1 MKASSL
7 GIIIASA
14 FLGMN
19 LQAQFIYSEEPIL
32 SSVNEIVVCPNV
44 NHSDGLRFNL
54 AREEF
59 KHMQPKISRELDPQK
74 AFNKKDALVLTEIV
88 KTHDG
93 AKNDY
98 YLALVQPKEGVEI
111 PNQLKRPLYFDAKDL
126 VIQAEFLV
134 DSAKFEDAMFQD
146 IYLENFMLF
155 LAADARFEEQNMKN
169 YYKGAFYLYDIDSI
183 FVYKNELDE
192 RYAENGLSS
201 ILLNSRMIEEKSDDS
216 KAEATAVELN
226 TTDRSERKWKS
237 ENTEKLEIEQNP
249 LVAKLKEG
257 EELTFFTIVPFTYND
272 QPAIQKFILSSKN
285 GLLYTDT
292 RILEEGQKA
301 EITRDDIGMFKN
313 KPDDSDKEQIRIG
326 KIDASRP
333 PRR

>member
-1 MKASSL
+1 MKAPL
-7 GIIIASA
+7 FGIVIAA
-14 FLGMN
+14 LLFGEN
-19 LQAQFIYSEEPIL
+19 LKAQFIYSETPIL
-32 SSVNEIVVCPNV
+32 STVKEIVVCPNA
-44 NHSDGLRFNL
+44 NHSEAFRFNL

-59 KHMQPKISRELDPQK
+59 KHQQPKITRLADPQK
-74 AFNKKDALVLTEIV
+74 AFAQKDAFVLTEIV
-88 KTHDG
+88 KTNEG

-98 YLALVQPKEGVEI
+98 FLALVQAKEGFEI
-111 PNQLKRPLYFDAKDL
+111 PKMLERPLFFDAKDL

-134 DSAKFEDAMFQD
+134 DSAKFEDSMFQD

-155 LAADARFEEQNMKN
+155 LAADKRFEEQNMKN

-192 RYAENGLSS
+192 RYAESGLSS
-201 ILLNSRMIEEKSDDS
+201 ILSNSRILEGKADDS
-216 KAEATAVELN
+216 KGEATAVELT
-226 TTDRSERKWKS
+226 TTDRSARKRKS
-237 ENTEKLEIEQNP
+237 ENIEKLEVEQNP
-249 LVAKLKEG
+249 FMAKLKNG
-257 EELTFFTIVPFTYND
+257 EELVFFTIVPFTYNNR
-272 QPAIQKFILSSKN
+272 PAIQKFILSSKN

-313 KPDDSDKEQIRIG
+313 KPSDSDKAQIRIG